1 MQRPKEKQWVMDKL
15 LTALV
20 AFLPTCSEMMEPI
33 LLQLGGNWYWTF
45 LRESPHSQFQRHT
58 LILYVGRM
66 LWLLGIN
73 IVVGEVCFLYMLR
86 GTKRITTF
94 QSFGLF
100 ITLHSYETSVVI
112 IHIINNEMKKLI
124 PFLWLF
130 VEVKKTKKDLVKRN

>member
-1 MQRPKEKQWVMDKL
+1 M
-15 LTALV
+15 
-20 AFLPTCSEMMEPI
+20 
-33 LLQLGGNWYWTF
+33 
-45 LRESPHSQFQRHT
+45 
-58 LILYVGRM
+58 ILYVGRM

-124 PFLWLF
+124 PFL
-130 VEVKKTKKDLVKRN
+130 